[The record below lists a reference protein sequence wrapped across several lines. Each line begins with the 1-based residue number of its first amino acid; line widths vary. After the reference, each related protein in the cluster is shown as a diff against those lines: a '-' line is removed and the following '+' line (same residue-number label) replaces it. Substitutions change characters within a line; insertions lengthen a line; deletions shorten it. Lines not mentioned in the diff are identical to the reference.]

1 MLRKNNKCLGAG
13 VESARFSIILP
24 KTENRKPKTVLLGLL
39 CLLLLT
45 AACGKKMTPYAP
57 DRVLP
62 APVREFRLTQEGE
75 ALVVSWL
82 LPRENLLGQPLT
94 QVQGCRVYR
103 AAVKGVSPEALGSA
117 DFALYADIDLAYPQR
132 GEVRGEAMLFRDR
145 ELAPDHRYYYRVAA
159 YDQDGYL
166 GGWSKTLSHAWGWLP
181 RAPQELKAVP
191 GDKIVSLS
199 WPPVTALQDGSPAR
213 DLAGY
218 VIYRLS
224 GAGAWIRLTPLPVA
238 ANNFQDVAV
247 LNDVEYTYKIQA
259 VRRVGEDVLA
269 SLDSPTRIAMPE
281 KRTPPPPV
289 TNVLAVATSQGV
301 ELRWEESPAP
311 DAAGYRVYRRSSGEE
326 KYTLLTPDL
335 VKKPYF
341 VDARVNRGQTYHYY
355 VTAVDDSPRANES
368 LPSETMSITF

>member
-1 MLRKNNKCLGAG
+1 LASPTSGFY
-13 VESARFSIILP
+13 SPILQ
-24 KTENRKPKTVLLGLL
+24 KTENRKQKTVLFCLV
-39 CLLLLT
+39 CLLLL
-45 AACGKKMTPYAP
+45 ASACGKKMTPYAP

-62 APVREFRLTQEGE
+62 APVREFRLTQEGS

-103 AAVKGVSPEALGSA
+103 AAVKAVSPEALGSA
-117 DFALYADIDLAYPQR
+117 DFVLYADIDLAYPQR

-224 GAGAWIRLTPLPVA
+224 GAGAWIRVTPAPVA

-247 LNDVEYTYKIQA
+247 LNDVEYTYKILA
-259 VRRVGEDVLA
+259 VRPVGGDVLA

-289 TNVLAVATSQGV
+289 INVLVMATSQGM
-301 ELRWEESPAP
+301 ELRWEESPVP
-311 DAAGYRVYRRSSGEE
+311 DAAGYRVYRRSTGEE

-341 VDARVNRGQTYHYY
+341 VDTRVNRGQTYHYY

-368 LPSETMSITF
+368 LPSETMSVTY

>member
-1 MLRKNNKCLGAG
+1 
-13 VESARFSIILP
+13 V
-24 KTENRKPKTVLLGLL
+24 
-39 CLLLLT
+39 LLT

-62 APVREFRLTQEGE
+62 APVREFRLGQEGNS
-75 ALVVSWL
+75 LVVSWL

-103 AAVKGVSPEALGSA
+103 AAVKGVSPEALGSG
-117 DFALYADIDLAYPQR
+117 DFVLYADIDLAYPQR
-132 GEVRGEAMLFRDR
+132 GEVRGEAMLFKDR

-181 RAPQELKAVP
+181 RTPGDLKAVP

-199 WPPVTALQDGSPAR
+199 WSPVTALQDGSPAR

-224 GAGAWIRLTPLPVA
+224 GTGPWIRVTPAPVL

-247 LNDVEYTYKIQA
+247 LNDVTYTYKIQA
-259 VRRVGEDVLA
+259 VRRLGEDVLA

-289 TNVLAVATSQGV
+289 TNGLVVVTSQGM
-301 ELRWEESPAP
+301 ELRWEPSPAP
-311 DAAGYRVYRRSSGEE
+311 DVAGYRVYRRSTGEE
-326 KYTLLTPDL
+326 HYTRLTPEL
-335 VKKPYF
+335 IKKPYF
-341 VDARVNRGQTYHYY
+341 VDGQVKRGQTYHYY

-368 LPSETMSITF
+368 LPSETMPITY